1 MKYLTNHSL
10 ITLSVGMSLAACA
23 ASADEEGVRASAP
36 GVSAEASGEGARASA
51 GPVDAKTAQLALD
64 ELSGNVDVTVDGF
77 HTRSVPPPPDAQ
89 PTAPPGSQ
97 ATQDINV
104 ACAAGGDAAVDGYVN
119 VQPVP
124 VAVDVKLAIA
134 FNNCATRTGTTINGD
149 IDFSQSV
156 VTGPETPLQ
165 IETLYQGDV
174 ALAGR
179 VNVSCPVD
187 LNVLVD
193 ETGRAVKVQ
202 GMFCNQDASALELQL
217 QPRWQ
222 ASAQAK

>member
-23 ASADEEGVRASAP
+23 ASADDDGVRASAP
-36 GVSAEASGEGARASA
+36 GVSAEADSNGARASA
-51 GPVDAKTAQLALD
+51 GTVDVKTAQLALN
-64 ELSGNVDVTVDGF
+64 ELTGNVDTTVDGF

-89 PTAPPGSQ
+89 PTAPPGADS
-97 ATQDINV
+97 TQDIKV

-119 VQPVP
+119 VTPVP

-134 FNNCATRTGTTINGD
+134 FNNCAMPTGTTVNGD

-156 VTGPETPLQ
+156 VTGAGTPLQ

-174 ALAGR
+174 TLAGR

-193 ETGRAVKVQ
+193 ETGRAVKVA
-202 GMFCNQDASALELQL
+202 GMFCNQDASALQLQV

-222 ASAQAK
+222 AK